1 MGELS
6 CNLDKVAAR
15 IMYQIVPHSIQQIMR
30 VWTRVSSLHQSVTA
44 HCSLN
49 MTRRLGGSHGHMQG
63 QAMNTAT
70 TSILHS
76 LSTQLQCLHL
86 SNLHLKYSNSY
97 NSVSILNFSW
107 HRLLLERCSVWRLWS
122 WSLVWLRLDTAN
134 YQELEQVYDGHWILE
149 TQRWGNKAK
158 TLFLL
163 PPAIFLIAG

>member
-15 IMYQIVPHSIQQIMR
+15 IMYQIVPHSVQQIMR

-49 MTRRLGGSHGHMQG
+49 MTPGHMQG
-63 QAMNTAT
+63 HVMNTAT

-76 LSTQLQCLHL
+76 SSTQLQCLHL

-134 YQELEQVYDGHWILE
+134 YQELEQVTVDTGYWRLRGG
-149 TQRWGNKAK
+149 GNKAK

-163 PPAIFLIAG
+163 PPAICFIAG